1 VSGNLESALEI
12 FKRARAY
19 VESSDSRREVEWQ
32 RTRRVA
38 QFTETDLLREA
49 AWVILCSGFREAIVR
64 RRFDYISLS
73 FCDWETA
80 GSIVKSA
87 GACRASALA
96 SLGNAKKMD
105 AIVGVAE
112 RIYRVGFVRLKQ
124 RILSE
129 PINELRKFPFIGPV
143 TSWHLAKNLGFEVA
157 KPDRHLVR
165 LCRSL
170 GFCDVQELCRS
181 IAQTVGEAVHVVDLV
196 LWRYA
201 VDGFRSPPY
210 GVAPT

>member
-1 VSGNLESALEI
+1 MSVGGGVMSGNLELALRT
-12 FKRARAY
+12 FAKAREHVAY
-19 VESSDSRREVEWQ
+19 TNRLWEVEWQ
-32 RTRRVA
+32 RTRRA
-38 QFTETDLLREA
+38 SQFTETDLLREA

-157 KPDRHLVR
+157 KPD
-165 LCRSL
+165 
-170 GFCDVQELCRS
+170 
-181 IAQTVGEAVHVVDLV
+181 
-196 LWRYA
+196 
-201 VDGFRSPPY
+201 
-210 GVAPT
+210 